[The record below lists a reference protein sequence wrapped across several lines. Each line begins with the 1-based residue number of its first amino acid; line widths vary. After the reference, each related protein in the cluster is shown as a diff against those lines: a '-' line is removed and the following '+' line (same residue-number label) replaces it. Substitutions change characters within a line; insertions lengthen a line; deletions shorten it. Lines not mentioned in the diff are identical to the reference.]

1 MNEQDV
7 KILKKQTF
15 WMRLT
20 ALFMGGIFLVAVLS
34 AMILVPKAASVMTD
48 AEETLQEVN
57 VGVVQLNKTAT
68 QLARID
74 FAGLVDDTQQ
84 MVNDGSEGITQAIG
98 KIEAMDIDGL
108 NRAIQDLEAI
118 VEPLAKL
125 FGKR

>member
-34 AMILVPKAASVMTD
+34 AVILVPKAASVMTD

-84 MVNDGSEGITQAIG
+84 MVNDGSEGISQAIG
-98 KIEAMDIDGL
+98 KIEAMDIEGL
-108 NRAIQDLEAI
+108 NHAIQDLEAI

-125 FGKR
+125 FGRR